1 MKVNFADSSKEPSLK
16 NLHQLMLEVATDA
29 KIEHQQIIVRIEN
42 SIKEQLAKLQK
53 EFRSK
58 K

>member
-1 MKVNFADSSKEPSLK
+1 MKVNLADSSKEPSLK

-29 KIEHQQIIVRIEN
+29 KIEHQQIIVHIEN
-42 SIKEQLAKLQK
+42 SIKEQLAKLQN

>member
-1 MKVNFADSSKEPSLK
+1 MKVNLADSSKEPSLK
-16 NLHQLMLEVATDA
+16 ILHQLMLEVATDA